1 MAFKDHYKTLGVPP
15 NASTDAVKKKF
26 RKLALQ
32 YHPDINAGNEFSVL
46 QFREL
51 QEAYEI
57 LSHPSKRAKYHSEWQ
72 LHFPNG
78 HSYSGQLQ
86 TPASVLESC
95 TRLDEQLLATDLFRA
110 NKESIFLR
118 IQALLSPANQAI
130 LLQHNDEILNQQ
142 VIARLLSASSGLP
155 FKYIAP
161 IAAGLKTIA
170 GDNNNSI
177 TMITDFVKHARRK
190 SYWEQ
195 YYPLIVLLLSLAIC
209 GLIYIA
215 SK

>member
-32 YHPDINAGNEFSVL
+32 YHPDINAGNELSAL

-51 QEAYEI
+51 QEAYET

-72 LHFPNG
+72 LHFPNSDAPG
-78 HSYSGQLQ
+78 GQMQ
-86 TPASVLESC
+86 TPASILESC
-95 TRLDEQLLATDLFRA
+95 IRLNVQLSATDMFRA
-110 NKESIFLR
+110 NKEAICFR
-118 IQALLSPANQAI
+118 IRALLSPANKAV
-130 LLQHNDEILNQQ
+130 LVHHNDETLNQQ
-142 VIARLLSASSGLP
+142 VIMQLLSASSGLP
-155 FKYIAP
+155 FKYAAS
-161 IAAGLKTIA
+161 IAAELKTIA
-170 GDNNNSI
+170 GVNNDNISI
-177 TMITDFVKHARRK
+177 ITDFVNQARK
-190 SYWEQ
+190 KDYWER
-195 YYPLIVLLLSLAIC
+195 YYPLIVLLLSLIIC